1 MTRTFTAC
9 RNVFSLWVLLAA
21 VGGWRAA
28 AAVAARHE
36 HAVLRSGALRVVHAE
51 GPVLVLER
59 NADPVGFEGSPLSL
73 EPGAARRL
81 LVVTNTS
88 DSPARVQVRLDGVAD
103 VSRLTW
109 EGITATAALLG
120 DGTVAID
127 LPPVSGAI
135 FQIR

>member
-1 MTRTFTAC
+1 MPCFALVPCEWYTRRDRC
-9 RNVFSLWVLLAA
+9 SCL
-21 VGGWRAA
+21 
-28 AAVAARHE
+28 
-36 HAVLRSGALRVVHAE
+36 
-51 GPVLVLER
+51 R

-73 EPGAARRL
+73 EAGAARRL
-81 LVVTNTS
+81 LVATNTS
-88 DSPARVQVRLDGVAD
+88 DSPARIQVRLDGVAD

-109 EGITATAALLG
+109 EGITATATLLG

>member
-1 MTRTFTAC
+1 
-9 RNVFSLWVLLAA
+9 
-21 VGGWRAA
+21 
-28 AAVAARHE
+28 
-36 HAVLRSGALRVVHAE
+36 
-51 GPVLVLER
+51 
-59 NADPVGFEGSPLSL
+59 
-73 EPGAARRL
+73 
-81 LVVTNTS
+81 
-88 DSPARVQVRLDGVAD
+88 VRLDGVAD